1 MAADGRPNEV
11 PVNGNLLL
19 SNIVH
24 QPFGEPKSWVWGNNQ
39 AYARSFDS
47 DSRLKT
53 HRVSKRSCTLT
64 FGD

>member
-1 MAADGRPNEV
+1 MAADGLPNEIR
-11 PVNGNLLL
+11 VNGNLLL

-39 AYARSFDS
+39 AYAHSLDS

-53 HRVSKRSCTLT
+53 TA
-64 FGD
+64 